1 MPASLSPTARR
12 KLTAL
17 QDAPPPLDAETRAVL
32 QYGDDLSTL
41 SDAQRDHYYRATCQR
56 LGLDPDTFPLAFCL
70 MTENKKKDGEWVSAS
85 KLVLYAPKAATD
97 QLRALHQISI
107 DPDAVTV
114 DDGNEVVKVIVRGH
128 LPDGRQDTEIGA
140 ASLITY
146 DGVPLQGT
154 ARANAYMRAFTKAKR
169 RLTLSLVGSG
179 LLDESEV
186 EDTPGALALPDLH
199 RPAANP
205 VSPMPSAPPT
215 TANPAPA
222 EVVAVVPEPAV
233 STEAA
238 KSLAEPR
245 ATPADPTAPAERL
258 ADPEAKALWAR
269 AQAWR
274 PPFANS
280 AGLLQYVNTLL
291 NTAYTDLR
299 AIAPDHYQA
308 VMAELDPANRAPAT
322 G

>member
-12 KLTAL
+12 KLTTL

-41 SDAQRDHYYRATCQR
+41 TDTQRDQYYRATCQR

-85 KLVLYAPKAATD
+85 KLVLYSPKKATD
-97 QLRALHQISI
+97 QLRALHQVSI
-107 DPDAVTV
+107 DPDATRI
-114 DDGNEVVKVIVRGH
+114 DDDNEVVRVIVRGH

-146 DGVPLQGT
+146 DGEPLRGT

-199 RPAANP
+199 RPVSAAHS
-205 VSPMPSAPPT
+205 VSPMPSAPPP
-215 TANPAPA
+215 AAEPAPA
-222 EVVAVVPEPAV
+222 DVAAEPAV

-238 KSLAEPR
+238 KPLAEPV

-258 ADPEAKALWAR
+258 SDPEAKALWAR

-280 AGLLQYVNTLL
+280 TGLLQYVNTLL

-299 AIAPDHYQA
+299 TLAPDHYQQ
-308 VMAELDPANRAPAT
+308 VMAELDPANRAPAA

>member
-1 MPASLSPTARR
+1 MPATLSPVARR

-17 QDAPPPLDAETRAVL
+17 QETAPPLDAETRAVL

-41 SDAQRDHYYRATCQR
+41 TDAQRDQYYRATCQR

-70 MTENKKKDGEWVSAS
+70 MTESKKKEGEWVSES
-85 KLVLYAPKAATD
+85 KMVLYAPKTATD

-146 DGVPLQGT
+146 YGEPLRGT

-186 EDTPGALALPDLH
+186 DDTPGALPLPDLY
-199 RPAANP
+199 RPTDGSK
-205 VSPMPSAPPT
+205 SPTAITPP
-215 TANPAPA
+215 P
-222 EVVAVVPEPAV
+222 
-233 STEAA
+233 
-238 KSLAEPR
+238 PR
-245 ATPADPTAPAERL
+245 ATAPTPSTEPSTDAAPAPTDEVAAPTGAAVTPPARL
-258 ADPEAKALWAR
+258 SDAQAKALWAR
-269 AQAWR
+269 AQTWR
-274 PPFANS
+274 PPFATS
-280 AGLLQYVNTLL
+280 AALLKFANTLL
-291 NTAYTDLR
+291 TMSYTDLR
-299 AIAPDHYQA
+299 SLSPDHYQQL
-308 VMAELDPANRAPAT
+308 MADLDPANQAPDTPAV